1 MLTRWNLG
9 VELWRGKKVRL
20 GPWSTTTT
28 TRRAHAVYSVFPQSS
43 QHFSHGTRSAIDKL
57 PTCLVGPSSLPPT
70 CLASL
75 GLQQSQ
81 SHRAGSKQAAGSHCS
96 SMKPAN
102 SRRDDGRSSIPCFPS
117 RDDANGNGTLA
128 ASPIGLSPAC
138 TALSSRL
145 AEAGR
150 VRSMPLTT
158 PYSVA
163 QRPGT
168 SRPPLSV
175 TNSCS
180 WGALGNTPRIPIR
193 RQPTLVFDDEAGMD
207 C

>member
-1 MLTRWNLG
+1 M
-9 VELWRGKKVRL
+9 RL

-28 TRRAHAVYSVFPQSS
+28 GRAHAVYSVFTSRTVREVPSTIWDATAHSS
-43 QHFSHGTRSAIDKL
+43 SGSIVT
-57 PTCLVGPSSLPPT
+57 SL
-70 CLASL
+70 LANP

-81 SHRAGSKQAAGSHCS
+81 SHQAGSKQAAGSHCS

-128 ASPIGLSPAC
+128 ASKHGLSPAC
-138 TALSSRL
+138 TTLGSRL

-158 PYSVA
+158 LYSVA

-180 WGALGNTPRIPIR
+180 WGAFGNTPGIPIR